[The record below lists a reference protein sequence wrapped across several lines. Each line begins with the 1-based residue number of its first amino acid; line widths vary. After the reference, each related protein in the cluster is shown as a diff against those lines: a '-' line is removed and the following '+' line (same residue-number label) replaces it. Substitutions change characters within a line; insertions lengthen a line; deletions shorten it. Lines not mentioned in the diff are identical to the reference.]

1 MTLSAQGSQSVTGTA
16 VDKAGNSASVASPV
30 IKVDTTPPTLAIG
43 GIANGGMY
51 YLGNVPNPTCSA
63 TDSTSGLAA
72 ACSGQLSGG
81 LANGVGTY
89 TYTANAVDL
98 AGNTTTLAYTFR
110 VIYRFDGF
118 LQPINDTAHQ
128 VGLQSS
134 QFKAGAIGGL
144 TRDYHENGR
153 ASGLM
158 AARVMRGEQPGAIP
172 FEGVSKTK
180 LIINDAAVRA
190 LGLTIPAAVL
200 KGADLVIGK

>member
-1 MTLSAQGSQSVTGTA
+1 
-16 VDKAGNSASVASPV
+16 
-30 IKVDTTPPTLAIG
+30 
-43 GIANGGMY
+43 MY

-134 QFKAGAIGGL
+134 QFKAGSTVPAKFQLKKADGTIVTPTAAPQWL
-144 TRDYHENGR
+144 TPTQQGPT
-153 ASGLM
+153 SG
-158 AARVMRGEQPGAIP
+158 AAPTAP
-172 FEGVSKTK
+172 
-180 LIINDAAVRA
+180 A
-190 LGLTIPAAVL
+190 LGAPSNTSYRWDATGQQWIYNWQTPSTAGNWWAMGVL
-200 KGADLVIGK
+200 LDDGQTYWINAGLR